1 MRESQV
7 AKSWRAK
14 WEARVTRPTVSGESV
29 NLASRL
35 TDHAR
40 SGEVLLPSAIY
51 RELRKRL
58 DCEDVGDIEVKG
70 LASPVRAWRPKGTRP
85 PREGDRMFVG
95 RVSEL
100 RQFAAAMAAC
110 LEVRRGRVIYVRG
123 EAGLGKTRLIE
134 RLQRD
139 ARLNGFMCHSG
150 LVLDVG
156 AGTGRDAVRAVI
168 RSIVQAGDAEPSECR
183 ARPYRCAG
191 RRGYQNQSFADR
203 DRGHALPRRAGSR
216 PLQRR

>member
-1 MRESQV
+1 M

-14 WEARVTRPTVSGESV
+14 WEARVTRPTLSGESV

-70 LASPVRAWRPKGTRP
+70 LASPVRAWRLH
-85 PREGDRMFVG
+85 D
-95 RVSEL
+95 
-100 RQFAAAMAAC
+100 
-110 LEVRRGRVIYVRG
+110 
-123 EAGLGKTRLIE
+123 
-134 RLQRD
+134 
-139 ARLNGFMCHSG
+139 SG